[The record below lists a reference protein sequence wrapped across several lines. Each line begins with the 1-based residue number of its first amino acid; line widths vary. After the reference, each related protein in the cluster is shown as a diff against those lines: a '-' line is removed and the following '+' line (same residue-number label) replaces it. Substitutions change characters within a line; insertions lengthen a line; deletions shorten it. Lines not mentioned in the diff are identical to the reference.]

1 MAQSAESYYT
11 PSWRDIIHITPHPTI
26 TPEER
31 EAHRQAR
38 REGRPSP
45 LSPEQL
51 AEIQRRK
58 QRAIAASRSQIPE
71 WRQRMIA
78 ALTAIDN
85 VQDAIATAG
94 WLARAIGVFYP
105 PALPV
110 AGALMEAAAILDMC
124 MMIDPLRWNKRDL
137 KRAMRDKQRNNPRG
151 KTMRRGTQGGTDAK
165 PWSWGKQADKWAQDA
180 IARNKAAG
188 EAISKLL
195 PKRYRDAWAKAAQ
208 MAPTLGD
215 IIQAAQTTDQFLG
228 IGLSLGPIFGAGE
241 ESFWRKLHGD
251 EGKAGAKAAKATRAV
266 GDKINVEVGQ

>member
-11 PSWRDIIHITPHPTI
+11 PSWRDIIHITPRPII

-58 QRAIAASRSQIPE
+58 QRAIAISRSQIPE
-71 WRQRMIA
+71 WRQRMIT
-78 ALTAIDN
+78 ALTMIDDI
-85 VQDAIATAG
+85 QDAVATAA

-110 AGALMEAAAILDMC
+110 AGALMTASGILDTIMLV
-124 MMIDPLRWNKRDL
+124 DPLRWATRDL
-137 KRAMRDKQRNNPRG
+137 KRAVRAKQRTNPKG
-151 KTMRRGTQGGTDAK
+151 KMMQKGTQGGTDAK

-180 IARNKAAG
+180 AARNRAAG

-195 PKRYRDAWAKAAQ
+195 PK
-208 MAPTLGD
+208 
-215 IIQAAQTTDQFLG
+215 
-228 IGLSLGPIFGAGE
+228 
-241 ESFWRKLHGD
+241 
-251 EGKAGAKAAKATRAV
+251 
-266 GDKINVEVGQ
+266 KI

>member
-1 MAQSAESYYT
+1 MEQSAESYYT

-31 EAHRQAR
+31 EAHRQTR

-51 AEIQRRK
+51 EEIQRRK

-71 WRQRMIA
+71 WRQRMVA

-110 AGALMEAAAILDMC
+110 AGALMGAAGILDMI
-124 MMIDPLRWNKRDL
+124 MLIDPLRWSTRDL
-137 KRAMRDKQRNNPRG
+137 KRALRDKQRNNPRG
-151 KTMRRGTQGGTDAK
+151 KTMRKGTQAGKDDK
-165 PWSWGKQADKWAQDA
+165 PWSWQKQIDKWRKDA
-180 IARNKAAG
+180 INKNYDAG
-188 EAISKLL
+188 EAFGKLL
-195 PKRYRDAWAKAAQ
+195 PPKYRRAWQKAKK

-215 IIQAAQTTDQFLG
+215 AIQAAQTSDQFLG

-241 ESFWRKLHGD
+241 ESFWRRLHGD
-251 EGKAGAKAAKATRAV
+251 EGKAGAKAAKATKAV

>member
-11 PSWRDIIHITPHPTI
+11 PSWRDIIHITPRPII

-45 LSPEQL
+45 LSAEQL

-58 QRAIAASRSQIPE
+58 QRAIAISRSQIPE

-78 ALTAIDN
+78 VLTALDDI
-85 VQDAIATAG
+85 QDAVATAA

-110 AGALMEAAAILDMC
+110 AGGLMTAAGILDMI
-124 MMIDPLRWNKRDL
+124 MLIDPLRWATKDI
-137 KRAMRDKQRNNPRG
+137 KRAVRDKQRANPRG
-151 KTMRRGTQGGTDAK
+151 KTMRQGTQGGTDAK
-165 PWSWGKQADKWAQDA
+165 PWSWGKQADKWARDA
-180 IARNKAAG
+180 VEKNKAAG

-195 PKRYRDAWAKAAQ
+195 PRKYRDAWAKAAQ
-208 MAPTLGD
+208 LAPTLGEA
-215 IIQAAQTTDQFLG
+215 IQAAQTTDQFLG
-228 IGLSLGPIFGAGE
+228 IGLSLGPLFGAGE
-241 ESFWRKLHGD
+241 EAFWRRIKGD
-251 EGKAGAKAAKATRAV
+251 QGPAGAQAAKATRAV
-266 GDKINVEVGQ
+266 GGKINVEVGE